1 MAKCR
6 HCDQQIDMN
15 DEVHHCP
22 EKGDLSISE
31 TAGFLVDV
39 GISLSTGSGFL
50 GDIAG
55 GVVEGVL
62 EILGSIFD

>member
-31 TAGFLVDV
+31 TAGFLADV
-39 GISLSTGSGFL
+39 GVSIGSGFL

-55 GVVEGVL
+55 DIVEGGL